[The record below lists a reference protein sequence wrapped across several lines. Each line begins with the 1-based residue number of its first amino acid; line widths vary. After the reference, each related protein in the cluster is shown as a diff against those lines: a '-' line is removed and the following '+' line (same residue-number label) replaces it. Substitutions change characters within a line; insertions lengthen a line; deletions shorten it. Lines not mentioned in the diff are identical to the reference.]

1 MTSNSQYALE
11 MIDISKSFGNTIA
24 LSNVDLRVKK
34 GTIHGLIGQNGAGK
48 STLMKILSGLYPAG
62 SFTGQIV
69 IDGNPVELNST
80 LDAQAVGISIV
91 PQETTVADTLNVAEN
106 ILLPEMSKS
115 PLKPYDKSGALA
127 KVSEFLNSYNIPLQP
142 DKLASSL
149 TLAEKQILMIARAIY
164 LQPQVLV
171 LDEPTSSLTG
181 DEIKNLFAVT
191 RTLKSLGI
199 TTVFITHKM
208 DEIIELCDTVS
219 ILRDGQVVCQVDR
232 SEFEV
237 DVLVSHMIGRDLGD
251 LYPPQQRVGNE
262 APVVLKVIDLVV
274 GNPRKPGEPLLNPFS
289 FELRQGE
296 ILGIGG
302 LVGSGRSE
310 IVKSLFGHYKIL
322 GGEVHVQGNPIKTR
336 SVSESISHGFG
347 YITEDRK
354 AEGLFFNLAI
364 KENFTASILKFL
376 TNLSFLMKA
385 AEKSKARVYLENLQ
399 VIPQNLDAP
408 ISSLS
413 GGNQQKVVLGKSL
426 ITKPSILMLDEPTK
440 GVDIA
445 SKAEIYK
452 TIAEYAKQGYAVLLI
467 SSEFPELLA
476 MSHRVI
482 VFSGGQL
489 VGEMAGG
496 LENEKALMLMAIG
509 AGNDSKN

>member
-1 MTSNSQYALE
+1 MLG
-11 MIDISKSFGNTIA
+11 ISKSFGSTIA
-24 LSNVDLRVKK
+24 LSDVDLQVRK

-48 STLMKILSGLYPAG
+48 STLMKILSGLYPSG
-62 SFTGQIV
+62 TYSGQIIV
-69 IDGNPVELNST
+69 DGKPVELNST

-91 PQETTVADTLNVAEN
+91 PQETTVADTLTVAEN

-115 PLKPYDKSGALA
+115 PLKPYNKSGAIERVT
-127 KVSEFLNSYNIPLQP
+127 KFLNSYNIPLQP
-142 DKLASSL
+142 DKLAASL

-164 LQPQVLV
+164 LEPQVLV

-181 DEIKNLFAVT
+181 DEIKNLFEVT

-208 DEIIELCDTVS
+208 DEIIDLCDSVS
-219 ILRDGQVVCQVDR
+219 ILRDGKIVCQVEK

-251 LYPPQQRVGNE
+251 LYPQQQRVGIE
-262 APVVLKVIDLVV
+262 SPVALSVVDLVIE
-274 GNPRKPGEPLLNPFS
+274 NPRKPGEPLLKPFS
-289 FELRQGE
+289 FELRKGE

-302 LVGSGRSE
+302 LVGAGRTE
-310 IVKSLFGHYKIL
+310 IAKSLFGHYKIL
-322 GGEVHVQGNPIKTR
+322 DGEVYVDGESIKTK

-364 KENFTASILKFL
+364 KENFTASILKL
-376 TNLSFLMKA
+376 ITNLSFLVKK
-385 AEKSKARVYLENLQ
+385 AEKVRARVYLENLQ
-399 VIPQNLDAP
+399 VKPQNLDAP

-426 ITKPSILMLDEPTK
+426 ITEPRILMLDEPTK

-452 TIAEYAKQGYAVLLI
+452 TIAEYASQGFAVLLI

-482 VFSGGQL
+482 VFSGGEM
-489 VGEMAGG
+489 VGEMPGG

-509 AGNDSKN
+509 ANN

>member
-1 MTSNSQYALE
+1 MTNNAGYALE
-11 MIDISKSFGNTIA
+11 MIDISKSFGNTVA

-48 STLMKILSGLYPAG
+48 STLMKILSGLYPSG
-62 SFTGQIV
+62 TYSGQIV
-69 IDGNPVELNST
+69 IDGKPVELTST
-80 LDAQAVGISIV
+80 LDAQSVGISIV
-91 PQETTVADTLNVAEN
+91 PQETTVADTLTVAEN
-106 ILLPEMSKS
+106 ILLPEMSRS
-115 PLKPYDKSGALA
+115 PLKPYNKSGVIA
-127 KVSEFLNSYNIPLQP
+127 KVAEFLKFYSIPLQP
-142 DKLASSL
+142 EMLTSSL

-164 LQPQVLV
+164 MQPEVLV

-181 DEIKNLFAVT
+181 DEIKNLFAVV
-191 RTLKSLGI
+191 RTLKSLEI

-208 DEIIELCDTVS
+208 DEIIELCDLIT
-219 ILRDGQVVCQVDR
+219 ILRDGKIVCQVDR
-232 SEFEV
+232 V
-237 DVLVSHMIGRDLGD
+237 DFKVDELVSHMIGRDLGE
-251 LYPPQQRVGNE
+251 LYPQQQLTSQD
-262 APVVLKVIDLVV
+262 APVVLSVRDLVV
-274 GNPRKPGEPLLNPFS
+274 GNPSKPGQPLLEPFS
-289 FELRQGE
+289 FELRKGE

-302 LVGSGRSE
+302 LVGSGRTE

-322 GGEVHVQGNPIKTR
+322 GGEVQVQGNSIKTR

-364 KENFTASILKFL
+364 KQNLTASIIDAITKI
-376 TNLSFLMKA
+376 SFLLKG
-385 AEKSKARVYLENLQ
+385 AEKSRARVYLESLQ
-399 VIPQNLDAP
+399 VKPQNLDEP

-426 ITKPSILMLDEPTK
+426 ITDPKILMLDEPTK

-445 SKAEIYK
+445 SKAEIYR
-452 TIAEYAKQGYAVLLI
+452 TITDYAKDGNSVLLI

-482 VFSGGQL
+482 VFSGGRF
-489 VGEMAGG
+489 VGEISGG
-496 LENEKALMLMAIG
+496 LENEKDLMLMAIG
-509 AGNDSKN
+509 AVKEESN